1 MTSSERVVAAAA
13 SRGLKV
19 EVRAFPAGTRT
30 AQDGAAVIG
39 CDVAQIVKSLVF
51 IVDGEPVVALV
62 GGSDRL
68 DEERLATTAGGRV
81 RRASADEVRDAT
93 GYAVGGVPPLGHSKE
108 LRCFADDALL
118 SHDVVWAAAG
128 TPTHVFASPPD
139 ALIRAAGAQVVT
151 IRHVAGA

>member
-1 MTSSERVVAAAA
+1 MGSSDRLVAAAA

-19 EVRAFPAGTRT
+19 EVRAFPDGTRT
-30 AQDGAAVIG
+30 ANDAAAAIG
-39 CDVAQIVKSLVF
+39 CDIAQIVKSLVF
-51 IVDGEPVVALV
+51 IVDEEPVVALV

-68 DEERLATTAGGRV
+68 DEQRLAMTAGGRV

-118 SHDVVWAAAG
+118 THDVVWAAAG
-128 TPTHVFASPPD
+128 TPTHVFASAPGE
-139 ALIRAAGAQVVT
+139 LILAADAQVAT
-151 IRHVAGA
+151 IRHTVP